1 MSKKVFI
8 LVLILIF
15 SIFLP
20 ACGKAEEE
28 APAEPDE
35 EVQAEALAETSLE
48 STYVY
53 MNCGSETVQTGT
65 EIALYYDWLT
75 ETKEQNSQYFNATNH
90 VISVDGKPIS
100 IKSDGYSGIEKTEDG
115 YFNQRYWMNIGE
127 LEPGT
132 HVIISIAEITEKVFD
147 GWDWYG
153 PDTDYPEFENYCT
166 LTIGDETFEG
176 EGVEEP
182 QIESTYCD
190 ISNSLHADWSTY
202 LCETFDSD
210 TLLWTGTQVGTT
222 ASVIDGEYI
231 LDNSTKVAQG
241 YTTGYT
247 FPVFAGAAQDY
258 MISVDGYTESVYKSI
273 AWGVFVRSTES
284 EVVYFFMINNEGQY
298 MLTGSSDVESRRYL
312 GNIDDG
318 SSGAINW
325 EGSNNITAVVEGK
338 QMDFY
343 INGEL
348 ITSHEAI
355 DSVSPQFGL
364 IVWGGE
370 GVSAINHFDN
380 LLVRVK

>member
-1 MSKKVFI
+1 MVN
-8 LVLILIF
+8 IF
-15 SIFLP
+15 
-20 ACGKAEEE
+20 
-28 APAEPDE
+28 
-35 EVQAEALAETSLE
+35 
-48 STYVY
+48 
-53 MNCGSETVQTGT
+53 
-65 EIALYYDWLT
+65 W
-75 ETKEQNSQYFNATNH
+75 
-90 VISVDGKPIS
+90 
-100 IKSDGYSGIEKTEDG
+100 
-115 YFNQRYWMNIGE
+115 
-127 LEPGT
+127 
-132 HVIISIAEITEKVFD
+132 II
-147 GWDWYG
+147 
-153 PDTDYPEFENYCT
+153 P
-166 LTIGDETFEG
+166 
-176 EGVEEP
+176 
-182 QIESTYCD
+182 
-190 ISNSLHADWSTY
+190 
-202 LCETFDSD
+202 
-210 TLLWTGTQVGTT
+210 
-222 ASVIDGEYI
+222 
-231 LDNSTKVAQG
+231 TKVAQG

-325 EGSNNITAVVEGK
+325 EGNNNITAVVEGK